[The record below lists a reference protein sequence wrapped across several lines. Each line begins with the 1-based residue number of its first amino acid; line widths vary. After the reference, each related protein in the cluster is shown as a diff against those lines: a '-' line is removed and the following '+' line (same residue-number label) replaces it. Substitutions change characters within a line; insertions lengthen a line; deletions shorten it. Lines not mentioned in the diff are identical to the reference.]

1 MESKVYHFPV
11 QIYYEDTDHSGVVYH
26 ANYLKYFERA
36 REEVI
41 GSEKLAA
48 MWNEEKKGF
57 AVYKLDVQYNEG
69 AEFGDLLDIRTSFKK
84 DGDYRVVWRQEAW
97 RKDGKK
103 AAVAA
108 NIELVCVSRDK
119 KLLKIPELDLFVRTH

>member
-1 MESKVYHFPV
+1 MESEVYHFPV

-41 GSEKLAA
+41 GSDKLAA
-48 MWNEEKKGF
+48 MWNDEKIGF
-57 AVYKLDVQYNEG
+57 AVYKLDLQYNEG

-84 DGDYRVVWRQEAW
+84 EGAYRVVWRQEAW
-97 RKDGKK
+97 KQDGKR
-103 AAVAA
+103 AAVAG
-108 NIELVCVSRDK
+108 NIQLVCVTSDK
-119 KLLKIPELDLFVRTH
+119 KLLKIPKLDLFD